1 MSFEKNVT
9 GSGIVCYYDNRN
21 SSVNE
26 LESDILFLCLIDYE
40 NLYDIPKGTIDE
52 GETFLN
58 CAIRETYEES
68 GLEYT
73 DFTKI
78 SDHYAHFG
86 QSMVTFLGN
95 LKVEVLLNKSI
106 FIKPNPKTKIIE
118 HKGFRFL
125 SLKNILNKTPDYL
138 KEVFT
143 YYDNFIREE
152 NV

>member
-1 MSFEKNVT
+1 MSVEKNVT
-9 GSGIVCYYDNRN
+9 GAGIMCYYDNRN
-21 SSVNE
+21 NSIDD
-26 LESDILFLCLIDYE
+26 LENDILFLCLIDYS
-40 NLYDIPKGTIDE
+40 NLYDIPKGEIDP

-73 DFTKI
+73 DFVVI
-78 SDHYAHFG
+78 SEDYDHFG
-86 QSMVTFLGN
+86 NSMAVFLGE
-95 LKVEVLLNKSI
+95 LRTKVLLNKSI

-118 HKGFRFL
+118 HKGFKFL
-125 SLKNILNKTPDYL
+125 SLKNIIDKTPDYL